1 MGGDGHLTTGW
12 EPGLPATDT
21 ITRAAIDNHVALVAD
36 PAPGTATLVTD
47 RVAAGDQGSP
57 SLFLN
62 AGILRQ
68 PVVDGDDPV
77 LADVDAFL
85 AARPGGPGCLFSP
98 WPTPDLT
105 DRGWQLAGHPPL
117 MVLPAGATAPSPPAA
132 LRVAEVGQGAEA
144 DDFGRVLVEGYPVT
158 ELQPYQPGSVFAAEA
173 FRDGRRGWIGYEDDR
188 AVAAA
193 IGLEQDDVVGVHFVA
208 TLPDARGKGYGEAL
222 TWAAANPGLGR
233 PSILVSSDLGRRV
246 YERMGYLAIDRWT
259 LWVVPRPV

>member
-1 MGGDGHLTTGW
+1 MGDEGHLTTGW

-21 ITRAAIDNHVALVAD
+21 ITRAAIDNHVALVAHQ
-36 PAPGTATLVTD
+36 AHGKATLLTD
-47 RVAAGDQGSP
+47 RVAAGDHGSP

-68 PVVDGDDPV
+68 PVLDAHDPV
-77 LADVDAFL
+77 LAEVEAFFG
-85 AARPGGPGCLFSP
+85 ARRGGPGCLFSP
-98 WPTPDLT
+98 WPTPDLR
-105 DRGWQLAGHPPL
+105 DRGWQLGGHPPL
-117 MVLPAGATAPSPPAA
+117 MVLAAGAVAPPPPAA
-132 LRVAEVGQGAEA
+132 LRIAEVGQGVDP

-158 ELQPYQPGSVFAAEA
+158 ELQPYQPGCVFATDA
-173 FRDGRRGWIGYEDDR
+173 FTDGQRGWVGHEGDV

-193 IGLEQDDVVGVHFVA
+193 IGLEQDHVVGVHFVA
-208 TLPDARGKGYGEAL
+208 TLPAARGRGYGEAL

-246 YERMGYLAIDRWT
+246 YERMGYLSIDRWT